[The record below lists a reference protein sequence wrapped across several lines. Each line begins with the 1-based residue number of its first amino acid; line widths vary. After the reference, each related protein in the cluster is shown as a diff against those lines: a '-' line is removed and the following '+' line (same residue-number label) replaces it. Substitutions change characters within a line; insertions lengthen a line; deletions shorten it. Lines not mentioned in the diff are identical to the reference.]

1 MKKNI
6 LLVEY
11 NPDTIDAVKEI
22 LEHEK
27 LDITT
32 AGDAESAKKRL
43 SKQEFHL
50 AIIEALLP
58 KSHGFILS
66 QYISE
71 NYPATKIIITSEKI
85 KNMDYKH
92 DALKHGACEFLE
104 KPFVGSKFREKV
116 LKHLEVEEKEKNRS
130 GYLGE
135 TTKIN
140 ILPFLEDRNSKK
152 GKKSVN
158 DEPGNKIEGITIKE
172 NSDPYEIKLE

>member
-1 MKKNI
+1 MKKKI

-11 NPDTIDAVKEI
+11 NPDTIDAIKEI
-22 LEHEK
+22 LQHEK

-43 SKQEFHL
+43 STQEFHL

-66 QYISE
+66 TFISQH
-71 NYPATKIIITSEKI
+71 YPATKIIITSEKI

-92 DALKHGACEFLE
+92 DALKHGACEFIE
-104 KPFVGSKFREKV
+104 KPFVGTKFREIV
-116 LKHLEVEEKEKNRS
+116 LKHLEVEEKNRA
-130 GYLGE
+130 GYVGE

-140 ILPFLEDRNSKK
+140 IIPFLDELNSKK
-152 GKKSVN
+152 GKKSAK
-158 DEPGNKIEGITIKE
+158 DDPENKIDGITMRE
-172 NSDPYEIKLE
+172 NNDPYEIKLE